1 MTEQEKIEK
10 IIPLIMVSDLDQT
23 IKDIIVRDLRAEG
36 LTEFLREQILAYCL
50 EGIKKDTA
58 DIEQAKNLL
67 LNPKKNQ
74 P

>member
-1 MTEQEKIEK
+1 MTEQEKIDK
-10 IIPLIMVSDLDQT
+10 IIQLITASDLDQT
-23 IKDIIVRDLRAEG
+23 IKDIIIRDLRAEG
-36 LTEFLREQILAYCL
+36 LTDFLREQILAYCL

-67 LNPKKNQ
+67 FNPKQNQ